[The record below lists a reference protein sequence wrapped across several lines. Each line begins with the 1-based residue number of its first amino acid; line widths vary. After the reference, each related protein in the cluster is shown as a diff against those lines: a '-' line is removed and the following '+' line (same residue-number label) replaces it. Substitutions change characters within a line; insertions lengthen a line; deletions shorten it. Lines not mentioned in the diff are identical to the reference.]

1 MSIDSV
7 SINNNIRGLRQS
19 FTRDEYV
26 SPEVFDHEMQE
37 IFAKRWN
44 FVGRAEQLNHV
55 GDRLVVEV
63 GNESILIVRNREGE
77 LRAYYNVCQHR
88 GSQLCDKS
96 GSGFGAAITCPY
108 HSWSYSLEG
117 KLVSAIHHDKESFD
131 RDGISLT
138 PVRVDEWQ
146 GNMFVCLSDD
156 EEALHEWLEGLY
168 SKPFDLDKFEIGK
181 LKVAYTTV
189 DEAKANWK
197 VLVENYC
204 ECLHCSVVHP
214 EFCEI
219 VPVYGKGF
227 NFENDRFDNGVSLA
241 PGMTAVSFKQNE
253 GLPTIATMDDLDNY
267 SVFGAYVYPNMLIDV
282 NPTLVAV
289 TSYIPRSPNHTT
301 VITTYLFPAEVI
313 GNPVMDIMP
322 AVEFNDLVNHQDI
335 DVSERV
341 QRGVASKSFK
351 RAYHSEMEKYAQRFV
366 KQYRQDITNI

>member
-1 MSIDSV
+1 MSINSV
-7 SINNNIRGLRQS
+7 SISNNIQGLRQS

-26 SPEVFDHEMQE
+26 SPAIFAHEMEE

-146 GNMFVCLSDD
+146 GNMFVCLNED
-156 EEALHEWLEGLY
+156 EESLHDWLKDLY
-168 SKPFDLDKFEIGK
+168 SMPFDLDKFEIGK

-214 EFCEI
+214 EFCEL
-219 VPVYGKGF
+219 VPIYGKGF
-227 NFENDRFDNGVSLA
+227 NFQNDRFDNGVSLA

-253 GLPTIATMDDLDNY
+253 GLPLIATMDDLDHY
-267 SVFGAYVYPNMLIDV
+267 SVFGAYVYPNMLIDI

-289 TSYIPRSPNHTT
+289 TS
-301 VITTYLFPAEVI
+301 
-313 GNPVMDIMP
+313 
-322 AVEFNDLVNHQDI
+322 
-335 DVSERV
+335 
-341 QRGVASKSFK
+341 
-351 RAYHSEMEKYAQRFV
+351 
-366 KQYRQDITNI
+366 